1 MTDRIKSLTVVLE
14 KDIREDDC
22 EGIVDAIKMIRGV
35 LKVDSEVADYE
46 HHAAKVQARCE
57 LQNELIE
64 ILFK

>member
-22 EGIVDAIKMIRGV
+22 EGIIDAIKMIRGV
-35 LKVDSEVADYE
+35 LKVDYEVADHE
-46 HHAAKVQARCE
+46 HHAAKVQARYE
-57 LQNELIE
+57 LQKEMRE